1 MTISM
6 SMFKKFF
13 KFFGNHRFI
22 SAIIIGVLIGG
33 SYWGYKILTN
43 KKGEMRYVLAAV
55 EKGTLITSVSGSGQ
69 ISASNQVDIK
79 PKVSGDVL
87 SVDMK
92 NGQEVKAG
100 DVLIRLDTKDV
111 YKTIRDAQSNLEN
124 AQLSLEKLKQ
134 PASDYSIWQA
144 QNALDSAKHNLDKLK
159 LSQETVIQTAQ
170 QTIQKDQDNMDKA
183 VEDALNTI
191 TNVFLGLPTIT
202 TKLNDIL
209 YGNEIS
215 DGELTVTHGQNNI
228 VALASSV
235 SALNQE
241 KLQIFQASAE
251 NDYKIARSKY
261 DVNLENYNKVTRYS
275 NQATIESLLTE
286 TIETVKA
293 VAQAAKSEN
302 SFLGAWVDYRS
313 QQKWPVFVK
322 IKDYQAG
329 LSANIGQANNY
340 LSSLLSIE
348 TSLEDSRESVAS
360 SRKDLDEMEQNN
372 PFDLATAEATIKDKK
387 VFLADLLAGAD
398 VLDIKSQELSIDQKQ
413 DALADAREKLVDY
426 TVRAP
431 FDGVLI
437 VNTDIKL
444 GDPLGASTA
453 VATIITKQR
462 IAEISLNEVD
472 VAKIKVSQKVNL
484 TFDAVSDLNLTGIVA
499 EVDPLGTA
507 TQGVVSYNIKIIF
520 DAQDD
525 RVKPGMSV
533 TASII
538 TDVRQDVLMVPN
550 AAIKSQGSTNYVEVL
565 ADEPATNQLSA
576 SALSS
581 SGITSATPPKQQAVE
596 IGLSNDSMT
605 EIISNLQIGDRVV
618 TRTIAPTTSQSQAT
632 TQGQSILQATARIE
646 ADLLAAPEFLFRD

>member
-33 SYWGYKILTN
+33 SYRGYKILTN

-159 LSQETVIQTAQ
+159 LSQETAIQTAQ

-322 IKDYQAG
+322 VKDYQAG

-484 TFDAVSDLNLTGIVA
+484 TFDVISDLNLTGIVA

-565 ADEPATNQLSA
+565 ADELATNQLSA

-632 TQGQSILQATARIE
+632 TQGQSILQATGANRSGS
-646 ADLLAAPEFLFRD
+646 ASGTRVPF

>member
-159 LSQETVIQTAQ
+159 LSQETAIQTAQ

-322 IKDYQAG
+322 VKDYQAG

-484 TFDAVSDLNLTGIVA
+484 TFDAISDLNLTGIVA

-632 TQGQSILQATARIE
+632 TQGQSILQATGANRSGS
-646 ADLLAAPEFLFRD
+646 ASGTRVPF

>member
-322 IKDYQAG
+322 VKDYQAG

-484 TFDAVSDLNLTGIVA
+484 TFDAISDLNLTGIVA

-632 TQGQSILQATARIE
+632 TQGQSILQATGANRSGS
-646 ADLLAAPEFLFRD
+646 ASGTRVPF

>member
-215 DGELTVTHGQNNI
+215 DGELTVIHGQNNI

-322 IKDYQAG
+322 VKDYQAG

-484 TFDAVSDLNLTGIVA
+484 TFDVISDLNLTGIVA

-565 ADEPATNQLSA
+565 ADELATNQLSA

-632 TQGQSILQATARIE
+632 TQGQSILQATGANRSGS
-646 ADLLAAPEFLFRD
+646 ASGTRVPF

>member
-159 LSQETVIQTAQ
+159 LSQETAIQTAQ

-565 ADEPATNQLSA
+565 ADELATNQLSA

-632 TQGQSILQATARIE
+632 TQGQSMLQATGANRSGS
-646 ADLLAAPEFLFRD
+646 ASGTRVPF

>member
-215 DGELTVTHGQNNI
+215 DGELTVIHGQNNI

-484 TFDAVSDLNLTGIVA
+484 TFDVISDLNLTGIVA

-632 TQGQSILQATARIE
+632 TQGQSILQATGANRSGS
-646 ADLLAAPEFLFRD
+646 ASGTRVPF

>member
-159 LSQETVIQTAQ
+159 LSQETAIQTAQ

-322 IKDYQAG
+322 VKDYQAG

-484 TFDAVSDLNLTGIVA
+484 TFDAISDLNLTGIVA

>member
-159 LSQETVIQTAQ
+159 LSQETAIQTAQ

-215 DGELTVTHGQNNI
+215 DGELTVIHGQNNI

-302 SFLGAWVDYRS
+302 SFLGVWVDYRS

-322 IKDYQAG
+322 VKDYQAG

-484 TFDAVSDLNLTGIVA
+484 TFDAISDLNLTGIVA

-632 TQGQSILQATARIE
+632 TQGQSILQATGANRSGS
-646 ADLLAAPEFLFRD
+646 ASGTRVPF

>member
-159 LSQETVIQTAQ
+159 LSQETAIQTAQ

-322 IKDYQAG
+322 VKDYQAG

-565 ADEPATNQLSA
+565 ADELATNQLSA

-632 TQGQSILQATARIE
+632 TQGQSILQATGANRSGS
-646 ADLLAAPEFLFRD
+646 ASGTRVPF

>member
-159 LSQETVIQTAQ
+159 LSQETAIQTAQ

-322 IKDYQAG
+322 VKDYQAG

>member
-159 LSQETVIQTAQ
+159 LSQETAIQTAQ

-215 DGELTVTHGQNNI
+215 DGELTVIHGQNNI

-322 IKDYQAG
+322 VKDYQAG

-632 TQGQSILQATARIE
+632 TQGQSILQATGANRSGS
-646 ADLLAAPEFLFRD
+646 ASGTRVPF

>member
-159 LSQETVIQTAQ
+159 LSQETAIQTAQ

-322 IKDYQAG
+322 VKDYQAG

-565 ADEPATNQLSA
+565 ADELATNQLSA

-632 TQGQSILQATARIE
+632 TQGQSMLQATGANRSGS
-646 ADLLAAPEFLFRD
+646 ASGTRVPF

>member
-215 DGELTVTHGQNNI
+215 DGELTVIHGQNNI

-462 IAEISLNEVD
+462 IVEISLNEVD

-484 TFDAVSDLNLTGIVA
+484 TFDVISDLNLTGIVA

-565 ADEPATNQLSA
+565 ADELATNQLSA

-632 TQGQSILQATARIE
+632 TQGQSILQATGANRSGS
-646 ADLLAAPEFLFRD
+646 ASGTRVPF

>member
-215 DGELTVTHGQNNI
+215 DGELTVIHGQNNI

-322 IKDYQAG
+322 VKDYQAG

-484 TFDAVSDLNLTGIVA
+484 TFDAISDLNLTGIVA

-565 ADEPATNQLSA
+565 ADELATNQLSA

>member
-159 LSQETVIQTAQ
+159 LSQETAIQTAQ

>member
-159 LSQETVIQTAQ
+159 LSQETAIQTAQ

-302 SFLGAWVDYRS
+302 SFLGVWVDYRS

-322 IKDYQAG
+322 VKDYQAG

-484 TFDAVSDLNLTGIVA
+484 TFDAISDLNLTGIVA

-565 ADEPATNQLSA
+565 ADELATNQLSA

-632 TQGQSILQATARIE
+632 TQGQSILQATGANRSGS
-646 ADLLAAPEFLFRD
+646 ASGTRVPF

>member
-159 LSQETVIQTAQ
+159 LSQETAIQTAQ
-170 QTIQKDQDNMDKA
+170 QTVQKDQDNMDKA

-322 IKDYQAG
+322 VKDYQAG

-632 TQGQSILQATARIE
+632 TQGQSILQATGANRSGS
-646 ADLLAAPEFLFRD
+646 ASGTRVPF